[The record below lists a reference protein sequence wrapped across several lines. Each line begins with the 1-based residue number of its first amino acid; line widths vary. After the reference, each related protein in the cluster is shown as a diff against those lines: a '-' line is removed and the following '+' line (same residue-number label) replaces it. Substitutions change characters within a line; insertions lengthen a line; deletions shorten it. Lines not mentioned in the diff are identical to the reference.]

1 MVRAKTWLLVALVLP
16 ALVCAYAW
24 AQSETGEPVTP
35 GGRPRGVQMRA
46 GVRAGGEVPLG
57 GPMRKGDRMM
67 ALSPEQRQK
76 FMEFLR
82 EYDPRVLQQLKKTQA
97 ERPGEF
103 GKRLSGEWRRLGQL
117 MMLREK
123 DPKLFGALIK
133 QRDLSRESRELAS
146 SVRAAKTEE
155 EKEALREELAE
166 NLNQI
171 YDLQQEMWEEK
182 IAALEKRLNE
192 LREMLEKRAQ
202 HRGEI
207 IERRIKEL
215 TGEEK
220 YLNWEFPTW
229 VEPSLPM
236 LPEGEAP
243 GADLPVVPTEEGG
256 AE

>member
-1 MVRAKTWLLVALVLP
+1 
-16 ALVCAYAW
+16 
-24 AQSETGEPVTP
+24 
-35 GGRPRGVQMRA
+35 MRA
-46 GVRAGGEVPLG
+46 GGGAGGEVPLG

-82 EYDPRVLQQLKKTQA
+82 EYDPRVLQQLKKIQA

-103 GKRLSGEWRRLGQL
+103 GKRLAGEWRRLAQL

-146 SVRAAKTEE
+146 SVQAAKTEE

-215 TGEEK
+215 TGEEE
-220 YLNWEFPTW
+220 YLNWEFPRW

-243 GADLPVVPTEEGG
+243 GADLPVVPTGEGG

>member
-1 MVRAKTWLLVALVLP
+1 MT
-16 ALVCAYAW
+16 
-24 AQSETGEPVTP
+24 
-35 GGRPRGVQMRA
+35 
-46 GVRAGGEVPLG
+46 
-57 GPMRKGDRMM
+57 

-82 EYDPRVLQQLKKTQA
+82 EYDPRVLQQLKKIQA

-103 GKRLSGEWRRLGQL
+103 GQRLSGEWRRLAQL
-117 MMLREK
+117 MVLRVK
-123 DPKLFGALIK
+123 DPKLFDALIK
-133 QRDLSRESRELAS
+133 HRDLSRESRELAS

-215 TGEEK
+215 TGEEE
-220 YLNWEFPTW
+220 YLNWEFPKW
-229 VEPSLPM
+229 VEPSLP
-236 LPEGEAP
+236 LPPEEGAP
-243 GADLPVVPTEEGG
+243 GGDLPVVPTEEGG